1 MKLFP
6 LVISSPD
13 GDLFRGDILKITLRG
28 SEGDLAIL
36 AGHIPFVTA
45 VKAGKVKIELDD
57 EDRACQNG
65 SAAQKAGFRA
75 VFCHDG
81 ITSYHKRASS
91 F

>member
-13 GDLFRGDILKITLRG
+13 GDLLRGDILKITLRG

-57 EDRACQNG
+57 EDRFGMTDGGILSVSESTVTLLSG
-65 SAAQKAGFRA
+65 SFTW
-75 VFCHDG
+75 
-81 ITSYHKRASS
+81 IEEE
-91 F
+91 

>member
-57 EDRACQNG
+57 EDRFGMTDGGLLSVSESTVTLLSG
-65 SAAQKAGFRA
+65 SFTW
-75 VFCHDG
+75 
-81 ITSYHKRASS
+81 IEEE
-91 F
+91 